1 MGAGRSTM
9 ASGGECTFLATG
21 KVVLEMGNDTHRA
34 CVGGRAEV
42 GPDHFASIDPDI
54 RSLVHFDL
62 EDVNFVM
69 AVFVEMNPVV
79 GMAQGGRTRVD
90 PRFLEKL
97 PGFGDTMPEGAQI
110 AWGTDLDAARARA
123 RESAMPLLVDFGADW
138 CSACR
143 ELDHMALSDARVV
156 SEARRFVVVR
166 VDLSD
171 ASDEVA
177 QGHLRGYDQSGL
189 PFVVLHHSDGSESQR
204 VTAPMEAEAF
214 LELMRAVR

>member
-1 MGAGRSTM
+1 MDCLGAARRRVCARVQRLGRSRRTPW
-9 ASGGECTFLATG
+9 AAGARFACLRGGRRRQAGLDAARRRLARG
-21 KVVLEMGNDTHRA
+21 VHHRA
-34 CVGGRAEV
+34 DQ
-42 GPDHFASIDPDI
+42 PH
-54 RSLVHFDL
+54 L
-62 EDVNFVM
+62 
-69 AVFVEMNPVV
+69 
-79 GMAQGGRTRVD
+79 GRT
-90 PRFLEKL
+90 
-97 PGFGDTMPEGAQI
+97 
-110 AWGTDLDAARARA
+110 ARARA